1 MKYVFAAMII
11 LHGLI
16 HLMGGVHVLGIAKIE
31 ELSQPTIISMDG
43 WVKTIYGVTWFL
55 AVLVFLVAGFGLLT
69 NQSWW
74 KSVAFAA
81 VLLSQILIIAWWP
94 AAKIGTIPNILV
106 IIALFLL

>member
-1 MKYVFAAMII
+1 MKYVFVAMII

-43 WVKTIYGVTWFL
+43 WVKTFYGVLWFL
-55 AVLVFLVAGFGLLT
+55 AVLVFLVAGFGLFT

-74 KSVAFAA
+74 KSVALSA
-81 VLLSQILIIAWWP
+81 VVLSQILIIPWWP

-106 IIALFLL
+106 IIALFF